1 MHLATEAMF
10 WSGTTAYT
18 IKANE
23 WPSLYSRQEAFQYS
37 HGNRRDNESADW
49 LQVHRGLF
57 IFNNTLGDVR
67 VHQSRGDDP
76 PLRERHHTPWALNS
90 LSAQALLS
98 MAKWPELRDQI
109 EGMLPR
115 VSKSWLWFKWLGGS
129 LCNLVYYRLSSLW
142 LVLDCMT
149 KYYVRNVGWSFTLFY
164 AFWSSGYIY
173 VAGVRRVI
181 SSSSSIVSKVGI
193 ELGVSQYYE
202 IKGLE
207 LTPNPKGKFVLIF
220 SEASQILW
228 WWWFVK
234 ATDYIN

>member
-1 MHLATEAMF
+1 M
-10 WSGTTAYT
+10 
-18 IKANE
+18 
-23 WPSLYSRQEAFQYS
+23 
-37 HGNRRDNESADW
+37 
-49 LQVHRGLF
+49 
-57 IFNNTLGDVR
+57 
-67 VHQSRGDDP
+67 HQSRGDDP
-76 PLRERHHTPWALNS
+76 PLRERHHTPWASNS

-142 LVLDCMT
+142 LALDCMT

-181 SSSSSIVSKVGI
+181 IFFYS
-193 ELGVSQYYE
+193 
-202 IKGLE
+202 IKGRNRIRGKSVLRNKGPWTHAESEGQVCFDFLRGESNLVLMMVICKGHRLYKLE
-207 LTPNPKGKFVLIF
+207 FIYKRNALKLT
-220 SEASQILW
+220 
-228 WWWFVK
+228 
-234 ATDYIN
+234 